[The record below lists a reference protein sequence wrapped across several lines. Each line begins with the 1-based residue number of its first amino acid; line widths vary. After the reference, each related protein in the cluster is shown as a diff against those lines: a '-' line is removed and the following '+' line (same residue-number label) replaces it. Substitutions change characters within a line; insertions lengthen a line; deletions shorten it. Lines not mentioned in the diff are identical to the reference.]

1 MKIGHQ
7 VGLGYKVQGSRFKVK
22 RFALF
27 FLTIDSIGL
36 ITWRIN
42 SEPLNR
48 EPLNREPLN
57 PTLGRETA
65 FFCLILHHNTL

>member
-7 VGLGYKVQGSRFKVK
+7 VGLGSKVQGSRFKVK

-27 FLTIDSIGL
+27 FLTINSIGL
-36 ITWRIN
+36 ITWGIN
-42 SEPLNR
+42 S

-65 FFCLILHHNTL
+65 FFCQILHHNTL